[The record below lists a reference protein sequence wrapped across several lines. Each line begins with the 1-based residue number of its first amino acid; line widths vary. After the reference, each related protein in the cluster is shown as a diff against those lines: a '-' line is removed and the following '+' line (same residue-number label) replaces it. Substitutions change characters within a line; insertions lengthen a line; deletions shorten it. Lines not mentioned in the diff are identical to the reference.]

1 MSDYTALQSV
11 SLFENLDTKYLKTIF
26 KACTPRSFA
35 AGDALVEQGT
45 SGVGLFII
53 LSGSVKVVKETDSGD
68 TLDIASHGPGE
79 VVGEF
84 SVLDGAPRT
93 AHVIATEDSECLLLS
108 SWSFQA
114 ILESHPEV
122 ARGILPIVVKRFRE
136 TNAALMEC
144 MDAQ

>member
-1 MSDYTALQSV
+1 MSDYSALKSV
-11 SLFENLDTKYLKTIF
+11 SLFENLDGKYLKTIH
-26 KACTPRSFA
+26 KACTPRDFA

-45 SGVGLFII
+45 AGVGLFII
-53 LSGSVKVVKETDSGD
+53 LKGQVKVVKETESGEQ
-68 TLDIASHGPGE
+68 LEIATHGPGE

-93 AHVIATEDSECLLLS
+93 AHVIATEDSSCLLLS

-114 ILESHPEV
+114 IMDSHPEV

-136 TNAALMEC
+136 TNAALMDC
-144 MDAQ
+144 LGS